1 MRQPYMITVVGQ
13 EISIGINN
21 AMVLSNDLTLTE
33 RQLKCL
39 LFGIIASEASFL
51 VCSMV
56 RIFYIFII
64 YNYVSGRTSCS
75 KCSKRDPY
83 SIYDVTGYTKNN
95 HNYVICIYIC
105 MFPDIKSIRLINRMP
120 VEQPV
125 VRLINRLS
133 G

>member
-1 MRQPYMITVVGQ
+1 MLPHSLITVLGQ

-33 RQLKCL
+33 RKLKCL
-39 LFGIIASEASFL
+39 SFGIIASEASFL

-64 YNYVSGRTSCS
+64 YNYVSGRTSCR

-83 SIYDVTGYTKNN
+83 SIYDVTGYAKTN
-95 HNYVICIYIC
+95 HNYVICIYIYLRISHYFGRRFYLRC
-105 MFPDIKSIRLINRMP
+105 KFEMDILFFD
-120 VEQPV
+120 
-125 VRLINRLS
+125 
-133 G
+133 